1 MAVILVTRPD
11 TKGEQ
16 LVAQLQQ
23 LGHQAVS
30 FPLLKLEAIAVSS
43 AELSPLAEADKL
55 IFISQDAVKALYALK
70 PNLKHQPEFYAV
82 GDKTADVIFD
92 LFQVKA
98 RTPKQHDSEGLLA
111 LHDLQAVE
119 QKNIVLIKGQ
129 DGRPLIAQTL
139 KSRGA
144 FVHSLAL
151 YRRQPSVDKVSDNIK
166 QWQQQKIDSIVL
178 TSNAAVDAI
187 FNELAANELEWL
199 KTCRFYV
206 ASNRIADYLATQAI
220 SPTNIQICAGAS
232 DEAILAGITAQERL
246 MSDEK
251 IIHADATVTSP
262 DMEPVSQ
269 TPPSRTEQATNNT
282 KQSKG
287 GKWMA
292 ALAILISLGACGGVG
307 YSFVKQQQYS
317 NQLFSQLNNENQV
330 LADKLQALQ
339 SVANQQ
345 ATQLNAQLRNSE
357 ANIQQAL
364 QASEQQI
371 AAQLNQTLEQK
382 NNQQVELNPFEVKSL
397 HRMAI
402 FKVQSEQNY
411 QAAIAIL
418 QQLDQLLAEH
428 AGHTTLREA
437 IHQDIQTLAA
447 VSSVPVEQLYLNLY
461 GITQQLPKLPLNMVQ
476 LPDSL
481 EAKQATTLSNDISD
495 WQSNLTRSWHLL
507 VDDFIK
513 VRERSAPIEPLLS
526 PQEQTLV
533 RQRLAFYVTQSQSA
547 LLNQQAEVFKASIAQ
562 AQQVITHFYDQQAS
576 SVININQQLAT
587 LAEQDLQF
595 NPRVELVSAAA
606 LQEWG
611 Q

>member
-232 DEAILAGITAQERL
+232 DEAIVAGITSQESL

-251 IIHADATVTSP
+251 IINSDATVTTQDKESTSKP
-262 DMEPVSQ
+262 KS
-269 TPPSRTEQATNNT
+269 SRTEPLAKKTQQTSGA
-282 KQSKG
+282 
-287 GKWMA
+287 KWVA
-292 ALAILISLGACGGVG
+292 ALAILLSLGACGAVA
-307 YSFVKQQQYS
+307 YSYVHQQQYS
-317 NQLFSQLNNENQV
+317 NQLFSQLNDENQA
-330 LADKLQALQ
+330 LANRLQALQ
-339 SVANQQ
+339 NLADQQ
-345 ATQLNAQLRNSE
+345 AAQLNAQLRNSE
-357 ANIQQAL
+357 TNIQQAL
-364 QASEQQI
+364 KTTEQQI
-371 AAQLNQTLEQK
+371 AAQLSQTLEQK

-418 QQLDQLLAEH
+418 QQLDHLLAEH
-428 AGHTTLREA
+428 AGHTRLREA
-437 IHQDIQTLAA
+437 IHQDIQALAA
-447 VSSVPVEQLYLNLY
+447 VQNVPVEQLYLNLY

-476 LPDSL
+476 LPDLL
-481 EAKQATTLSNDISD
+481 ETQQATALSDDISD
-495 WQSNLTRSWHLL
+495 WQSNLKRSWRLL

-513 VRERSAPIEPLLS
+513 VRERSALIEPLLS

-547 LLNQQAEVFKASIAQ
+547 LLNQQVDVFKASIAQ
-562 AQQVITHFYDQQAS
+562 AQQIIADYYDQQAS
-576 SVININQQLAT
+576 SVVNITQQLAT
-587 LAEQDLQF
+587 LAEKDLQF
-595 NPRVELVSAAA
+595 NPQVELVSAVA
-606 LQEWG
+606 LQEWA

>member
-82 GDKTADVIFD
+82 GDKTAEVIFD

-151 YRRQPSVDKVSDNIK
+151 YRRQPSVDKVSDKIK

-199 KTCRFYV
+199 KKCRFYV
-206 ASNRIADYLATQAI
+206 ASNRIADYLAEQAI
-220 SPTNIQICAGAS
+220 SPTNIHICAGAS
-232 DEAILAGITAQERL
+232 DEAIVAAITSQESL

-251 IIHADATVTSP
+251 IINSDAAVTTQ
-262 DMEPVSQ
+262 DVEPTSSSQ
-269 TPPSRTEQATNNT
+269 PLGA
-282 KQSKG
+282 KQSSPTVKQTSG
-287 GKWMA
+287 GKWVG
-292 ALAILISLGACGGVG
+292 ALAILISLGACGAVG
-307 YSFVKQQQYS
+307 YSYVKQQQYS
-317 NQLFSQLNNENQV
+317 NQLFSQLANENQA

-339 SVANQQ
+339 NIANQQ
-345 ATQLNAQLRNSE
+345 AAQVNVQMKNSE

-371 AAQLNQTLEQK
+371 AAQLSQTLEQK

-411 QAAIAIL
+411 TAAIAIL
-418 QQLDQLLAEH
+418 QQLDQLLAEYSGQT
-428 AGHTTLREA
+428 ALREA
-437 IHQDIQTLAA
+437 IHQDIQTLAS

-461 GITQQLPKLPLNMVQ
+461 GISQQLPKLPLNMVQ

-481 EAKQATTLSNDISD
+481 ETQQATALSDDITD
-495 WQSNLTRSWHLL
+495 WQTNLKRSWRLL

-533 RQRLAFYVTQSQSA
+533 RQRLAFYIAQSQSA
-547 LLNQQAEVFKASIAQ
+547 LLNQQIDVFKTSITQ
-562 AQQVITHFYDQQAS
+562 AQQVIGDFYDQQAN
-576 SVININQQLAT
+576 SVMNINQQLAT
-587 LAEQDLQF
+587 LAAQELQF
-595 NPRVELVSAAA
+595 NPPIELVSADA
-606 LQEWG
+606 LQEWA